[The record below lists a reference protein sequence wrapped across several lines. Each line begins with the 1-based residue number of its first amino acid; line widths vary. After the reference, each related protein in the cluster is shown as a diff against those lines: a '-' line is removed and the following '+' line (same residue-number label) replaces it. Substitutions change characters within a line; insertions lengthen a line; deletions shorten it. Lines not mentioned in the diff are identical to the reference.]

1 MNRRQRWGLW
11 WRRCLAGLYDCLL
24 LLAVWIVVTLAFLMA
39 HGGKAIASGEALYP
53 WYVAS
58 LWGCAGAF
66 FIFFWSRAGE
76 TLGMRAWGLR
86 VVANNDKPPS
96 PGCASRRLLAML
108 LGLGLG
114 GAGILWGLVD
124 RQGAMAHD
132 RLAGT
137 RVVRLSRKH
146 PDRKRRA

>member
-1 MNRRQRWGLW
+1 
-11 WRRCLAGLYDCLL
+11 
-24 LLAVWIVVTLAFLMA
+24 MA

-86 VVANNDKPPS
+86 LVANNDKPPS

-132 RLAGT
+132 RLVGT
-137 RVVRLSRKH
+137 RVVRLSRKR

>member
-1 MNRRQRWGLW
+1 
-11 WRRCLAGLYDCLL
+11 
-24 LLAVWIVVTLAFLMA
+24 
-39 HGGKAIASGEALYP
+39 
-53 WYVAS
+53 
-58 LWGCAGAF
+58 
-66 FIFFWSRAGE
+66 
-76 TLGMRAWGLR
+76 
-86 VVANNDKPPS
+86 
-96 PGCASRRLLAML
+96 ML